1 MVKYHISDG
10 VARKCDATKRP
21 CPVGASPSEHYQSK
35 AEAYAAYAA
44 QNAHNLFALGT
55 NSGLAAKVKRFVA
68 VGGVL
73 ASMCSVAACGT
84 IDTDETPEWKAIE
97 QQQSDAQGQA
107 DREKANDGYGKVKDA
122 AKDKWGKVKEKAGK
136 VGQDLKDATSQT
148 DGGGSGGIDG
158 NSGAGGDD
166 VFFHGESLTPTA
178 EEIQQAK
185 DNLAGLK
192 VAPENDASGYNR
204 KEMFG
209 DFDRGTVAAV
219 EQRDVTY
226 NASFNDDGRAEDGSA
241 FRDPYTGKVVTIV
254 KGSSHDADVDHGVPL
269 KEVVQ
274 SEDPEHPL
282 SAQERHQIAN
292 DMDNLQLVGSHEN
305 RSKGDKDPATYIPSY
320 EPAQCKYIIYY
331 VSVKAK
337 YHLRVDPAEK
347 KRIQEVLVTKCS

>member
-55 NSGLAAKVKRFVA
+55 NSGLSAKVKRFVV

-73 ASMCSVAACGT
+73 ASVCSVAACGT

-122 AKDKWGKVKEKAGK
+122 AKDKWGKAKEKAGK

-148 DGGGSGGIDG
+148 DSGGPGGTGG
-158 NSGAGGDD
+158 NSGAGGD
-166 VFFHGESLTPTA
+166 VFFHGKSLTPTA

-185 DNLAGLK
+185 D
-192 VAPENDASGYNR
+192 D
-204 KEMFG
+204 
-209 DFDRGTVAAV
+209 
-219 EQRDVTY
+219 
-226 NASFNDDGRAEDGSA
+226 
-241 FRDPYTGKVVTIV
+241 
-254 KGSSHDADVDHGVPL
+254 
-269 KEVVQ
+269 
-274 SEDPEHPL
+274 L
-282 SAQERHQIAN
+282 SLIHI
-292 DMDNLQLVGSHEN
+292 
-305 RSKGDKDPATYIPSY
+305 
-320 EPAQCKYIIYY
+320 
-331 VSVKAK
+331 
-337 YHLRVDPAEK
+337 
-347 KRIQEVLVTKCS
+347 